1 MSPLTSHRLN
11 QPTNFF
17 VKLILSSPEG
27 CSKLAL
33 FNFLQPQP
41 SVIEVTPNI
50 SALK

>member
-1 MSPLTSHRLN
+1 
-11 QPTNFF
+11 
-17 VKLILSSPEG
+17 
-27 CSKLAL
+27 LAL